1 MSIAEFTNAHMY
13 VILYLVMGLLWAY
26 VSAALCGDVFNNLS
40 LWSKVRDAVSC
51 TVLWPIYILI
61 LVYKLLS
68 QF

>member
-1 MSIAEFTNAHMY
+1 MSIAEFTNAHVY
-13 VILYLVMGLLWAY
+13 VILYLIIGLLWAY
-26 VSAALCGDVFNNLS
+26 FNAAVCGDVFDNIS
-40 LWSKVRDAVSC
+40 LWSKVRNTVSC